1 MDLPSFLDTR
11 RLIVLKSLAQV
22 AAECHIPPAELARY
36 VAGECLP
43 PPDLLP
49 RLAAAL
55 EMGPR
60 ILARMVKESQAGS
73 ITPASIKSVY
83 DRDRHRARRLARSL
97 LAQPDTRPQE
107 QAVCQQILGHWV
119 HARPL
124 RWHVDRP
131 QQEG

>member
-36 VAGECLP
+36 EAGECLP
-43 PPDLLP
+43 PPALLP

-55 EMGPR
+55 EMSPR
-60 ILARMVKESQAGS
+60 LLARMVKESQAGG
-73 ITPASIKSVY
+73 ITPASIKSVH
-83 DRDRHRARRLARSL
+83 DRDRRRTRHIACSL
-97 LAQPDTRPQE
+97 LAQADTRPQE
-107 QAVCQQILGHWV
+107 RTVCQQILGHWV

-124 RWHVDRP
+124 RGYLDHP